1 MTVRQEFRSWYDSL
15 MSSSRPSHIAAPPV
29 EARAPESA
37 RPAPAAS
44 RSDWQPP
51 PVHLRRNGADIRI
64 PLEPPIEY
72 DDDGYPIAD
81 ARKGRTEL
89 QGRQIFYGMEVLR
102 RYYRKR
108 PGVSAWGKLD
118 INYREGDRVAVVMPD
133 LHVTFGMPQHLDWN
147 CYNLWELPLPAFV
160 LDTLAPS
167 ETARHNFDTYKFPV
181 YESLK
186 MPECWLHDPYKRW
199 VEKGVQ
205 GYRRSAAGT
214 YEEIE
219 PLAANRWY
227 SEALGLELRDEGGD
241 LRFRDPLTGKDLLTL
256 DQEDDAREA
265 EEQEVR
271 ARQAAEA
278 RAEQEADGRQEA
290 EARATREA
298 DARRKEAE
306 SRRAAEARV
315 AELEA
320 LLWARNH
327 PA

>member
-1 MTVRQEFRSWYDSL
+1 MG
-15 MSSSRPSHIAAPPV
+15 AAIT
-29 EARAPESA
+29 
-37 RPAPAAS
+37 
-44 RSDWQPP
+44 
-51 PVHLRRNGADIRI
+51 G
-64 PLEPPIEY
+64 
-72 DDDGYPIAD
+72 
-81 ARKGRTEL
+81 
-89 QGRQIFYGMEVLR
+89 
-102 RYYRKR
+102 
-108 PGVSAWGKLD
+108 
-118 INYREGDRVAVVMPD
+118 
-133 LHVTFGMPQHLDWN
+133 
-147 CYNLWELPLPAFV
+147 FV

-167 ETARHNFDTYKFPV
+167 ETARRNFDAYKFRV

-186 MPECWLHDPYKRW
+186 MPECWLHDPFKRW

-265 EEQEVR
+265 AEQEVR

-278 RAEQEADGRQEA
+278 RAEQEAD
-290 EARATREA
+290 ARRREA

-306 SRRAAEARV
+306 GRQAAEARV

-320 LLWARNH
+320 LLRTRNRS
-327 PA
+327 A